1 MTKLN
6 IMFTA
11 SAWKEYTE
19 WKKEDKKSIKKIDK
33 LIDDTLRHPFEGI
46 GKPEPLQAELSGYWS
61 RRINTRDRMVYG
73 VTENAIEILQ
83 LKYHY
88 SK

>member
-1 MTKLN
+1 
-6 IMFTA
+6 MFTA

-46 GKPEPLQAELSGYWS
+46 GKPEPLQAELFGYWS